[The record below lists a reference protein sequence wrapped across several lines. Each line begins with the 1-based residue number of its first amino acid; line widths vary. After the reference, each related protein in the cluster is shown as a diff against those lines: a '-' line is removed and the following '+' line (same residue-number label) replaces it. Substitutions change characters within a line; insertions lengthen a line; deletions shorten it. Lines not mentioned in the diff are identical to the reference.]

1 MRLMLVLCAVVFA
14 SGAAVHETEV
24 QDALPNCVSI
34 ISINSPKT
42 RRTLTFDNFGI
53 ASNTHGS
60 LLSKHPGQFRI
71 KKGGFLGKKGTVS
84 IESLKNPG
92 YFLRHKNYNFRLERT
107 TKNSMFAKDATFYLL
122 KVQDD
127 PALYAFELYSHPS
140 WFVAHK
146 RTLPYKLTLRHVTGA
161 DQHVMDSTFFL
172 EPRKCQTSGKG
183 KDAQTKKATIT
194 DNAKSMG
201 PQGSSGTIVVQNDPT
216 SSGKDQDIITEV
228 EKAFNSSMSG
238 KSDKV
243 LKALESDIERKVDGL
258 ADQVITPKDSAS
270 AKNDSAKDPQID
282 DGSENVVTQT
292 VADFADSSEAVGTES
307 ADDVIVHVDSGN
319 KKSMGS
325 RKTGV
330 ESRVNKGEPK
340 YQDKSNEASRSS
352 EVHKGDPKQMD
363 EHLEVIS
370 RNKLAKPSVKSAKRD
385 LLTGQ
390 ATPNKNSADKRTGFA
405 RAVELVNEAQSKL
418 KNVLNKLDEKAAST
432 KSGIKPARVATLVE
446 NIQKKMKQES
456 AHARHLNISADT
468 LHNLAKQT
476 PAKVYFSESC
486 EDAFPEACERW
497 AKKRYCLT
505 FNELMKRYCRKACSL
520 CDHVI
525 TTGFTSCSKTCGGGV
540 RLRMLKV
547 NNRQVLQRRVCNVDK
562 CPIDGGYTPFS
573 NFSECSS
580 TCGKGLMY
588 RHRSC
593 TNPPPQYG
601 GRDCTRLGSPVDTK
615 PCHVKCKDEPVEDD
629 DDNDDSTAA
638 DTGSGGEEDETVS
651 AHSDSSEKK
660 EGDDFEH
667 MPEYRMEDMN
677 LAPGYNIQTAEEQ
690 RKLEEAAMTESP
702 NKTFKWPGPGDRKT
716 PMILHQQNGNEYEHK
731 DHHGNRHILH
741 IAKHHKHPHLRTV
754 HYNKKPVAKLKCGP
768 SMFLKYHRREDNS
781 PEQDAAEAGYSQN
794 SMLGGPQ
801 ENFQQNYKRTPG
813 NNKRGLNFQNYKV
826 YEQGKFMYDKYGLPM
841 DTTKEV
847 IKAFDSPYKIV
858 LTKNKKH
865 EMVISEE
872 CLESDAGVNPDM
884 DIKTNSI
891 KELESYVGPNGL
903 SGTIKI
909 PFHKAKPLATSLT
922 DNGMYEYKYENPGQ
936 MNGYTVEAR
945 QALPG
950 NGMGAA
956 NLDNELKRA
965 LDIASNDER
974 RALSRTTLMSDAK
987 STLSE
992 ELAAEREE
1000 ALKEKKFEAK
1010 QRKHAMSS
1018 YRGYTG

>member
-172 EPRKCQTSGKG
+172 EPRKCQTSVQDALPNCVSIISINSPKTRRTLTFDNFGIASNTHGSLLSKHPGQFRIKKGGFLGKKGTVSIESLKNPGYFLRHKNYNFRLERTTKNSMFAKDATFYLLKVQDDPALYAFELYSHPSWFVAHKRTLPYKLTLRHVTGADQHVMDSTFFLEPRKCQTSGKG

-194 DNAKSMG
+194 ANDGDSDLTDIDTSDNAKSMG
-201 PQGSSGTIVVQNDPT
+201 PQGSSGTIVVQNDPTSSGKDQDIITEVEKDPT

-325 RKTGV
+325 RNTGV
-330 ESRVNKGEPK
+330 KSRVNKGEPK

-476 PAKVYFSESC
+476 PAKVC
-486 EDAFPEACERW
+486 E
-497 AKKRYCLT
+497 
-505 FNELMKRYCRKACSL
+505 
-520 CDHVI
+520 
-525 TTGFTSCSKTCGGGV
+525 
-540 RLRMLKV
+540 LRINK
-547 NNRQVLQRRVCNVDK
+547 Q
-562 CPIDGGYTPFS
+562 
-573 NFSECSS
+573 
-580 TCGKGLMY
+580 
-588 RHRSC
+588 
-593 TNPPPQYG
+593 TNH
-601 GRDCTRLGSPVDTK
+601 T
-615 PCHVKCKDEPVEDD
+615 
-629 DDNDDSTAA
+629 
-638 DTGSGGEEDETVS
+638 
-651 AHSDSSEKK
+651 
-660 EGDDFEH
+660 
-667 MPEYRMEDMN
+667 
-677 LAPGYNIQTAEEQ
+677 
-690 RKLEEAAMTESP
+690 KLE
-702 NKTFKWPGPGDRKT
+702 
-716 PMILHQQNGNEYEHK
+716 I
-731 DHHGNRHILH
+731 I
-741 IAKHHKHPHLRTV
+741 
-754 HYNKKPVAKLKCGP
+754 
-768 SMFLKYHRREDNS
+768 
-781 PEQDAAEAGYSQN
+781 
-794 SMLGGPQ
+794 
-801 ENFQQNYKRTPG
+801 
-813 NNKRGLNFQNYKV
+813 
-826 YEQGKFMYDKYGLPM
+826 
-841 DTTKEV
+841 
-847 IKAFDSPYKIV
+847 
-858 LTKNKKH
+858 
-865 EMVISEE
+865 
-872 CLESDAGVNPDM
+872 
-884 DIKTNSI
+884 
-891 KELESYVGPNGL
+891 
-903 SGTIKI
+903 
-909 PFHKAKPLATSLT
+909 
-922 DNGMYEYKYENPGQ
+922 
-936 MNGYTVEAR
+936 
-945 QALPG
+945 
-950 NGMGAA
+950 
-956 NLDNELKRA
+956 
-965 LDIASNDER
+965 
-974 RALSRTTLMSDAK
+974 
-987 STLSE
+987 
-992 ELAAEREE
+992 
-1000 ALKEKKFEAK
+1000 
-1010 QRKHAMSS
+1010 
-1018 YRGYTG
+1018 